1 MAEVESYKLNNLE
14 ITIDRQGA
22 SRFSKVSYPIRYGR
36 FSEIKT
42 KEYRF
47 QLNLN
52 AEIKYI
58 RGRNGNWPHPAE
70 WLKRTEANDWV
81 FYSIGGYHGI
91 LSLLGEYYLP
101 CFSYPSNSVWTY
113 DPFAEPD
120 IRKALSA
127 WSEFQINL
135 RDMSF
140 NGLSPEIKDFLGLIS
155 RQDNTALNR
164 KAAMLHRIIGSRVS
178 VLPPDTRHVD
188 YEVIPLIIA
197 DGCLYQCDF
206 CCIKTRHGFCRRST
220 QNVQQQIHQLQAFYG
235 RDLKN
240 YNALFLGNHDAL
252 AAGREHICMA
262 AAESYIAFGFETSYR
277 KNPVLFLF
285 GSVDSLLSADIG
297 LFEALNR
304 IPMYTY
310 INIGFESAD
319 AATLARI
326 KKPLEIPKIEDAFQ
340 MMLEVNRSYP
350 NLEITGNFL
359 MGDQLSP
366 DHYRSVIDMARN
378 RLDRYYSKGAIYL
391 SPLKAS
397 RNNRRMLNIFVK
409 IKNLSRLPAYIYLIQ
424 RL

>member
-164 KAAMLHRIIGSRVS
+164 KAAMLHRII
-178 VLPPDTRHVD
+178 
-188 YEVIPLIIA
+188 
-197 DGCLYQCDF
+197 
-206 CCIKTRHGFCRRST
+206 K
-220 QNVQQQIHQLQAFYG
+220 
-235 RDLKN
+235 
-240 YNALFLGNHDAL
+240 ALMRCG
-252 AAGREHICMA
+252 
-262 AAESYIAFGFETSYR
+262 
-277 KNPVLFLF
+277 
-285 GSVDSLLSADIG
+285 
-297 LFEALNR
+297 
-304 IPMYTY
+304 
-310 INIGFESAD
+310 
-319 AATLARI
+319 
-326 KKPLEIPKIEDAFQ
+326 
-340 MMLEVNRSYP
+340 
-350 NLEITGNFL
+350 
-359 MGDQLSP
+359 
-366 DHYRSVIDMARN
+366 
-378 RLDRYYSKGAIYL
+378 KG
-391 SPLKAS
+391 
-397 RNNRRMLNIFVK
+397 
-409 IKNLSRLPAYIYLIQ
+409 
-424 RL
+424 